1 MTRPIIVITTILMEY
16 YIFSRV
22 QCNKKTKKQLDG
34 RAIFRQFVHFL
45 LVHVDC
51 ACVLYAVLYAV
62 LNDRWVTCRREFKM
76 DVLFVGLSFLNLG
89 CFLVILLYLGKN
101 YIPEWLHDMFQWGK
115 TKRETKQSGWIQYLH
130 VPNRWVET
138 SG

>member
-1 MTRPIIVITTILMEY
+1 M
-16 YIFSRV
+16 
-22 QCNKKTKKQLDG
+22 
-34 RAIFRQFVHFL
+34 
-45 LVHVDC
+45 
-51 ACVLYAVLYAV
+51 LYAVLYAV

-115 TKRETKQSGWIQYLH
+115 TMRETKQSSWIQYLH

-138 SG
+138 SGKMSDKIMVRGYREVTCISYSARAKLNIASSLLMIITP